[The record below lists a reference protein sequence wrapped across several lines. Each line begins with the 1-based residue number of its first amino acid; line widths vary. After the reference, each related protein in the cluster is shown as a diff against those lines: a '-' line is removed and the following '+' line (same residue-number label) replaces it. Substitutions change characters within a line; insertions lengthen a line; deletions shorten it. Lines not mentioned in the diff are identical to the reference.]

1 MVHVGLSHRLYQ
13 QDIKIDYLVW
23 KKGVLFPERE
33 GERECKRKR
42 ERDQKCLI
50 YNVG

>member
-23 KKGVLFPERE
+23 KKGVLFQRERE
-33 GERECKRKR
+33 RERER
-42 ERDQKCLI
+42 ERRESK
-50 YNVG
+50 NV